1 MINIDLTTPLTTY
14 RKMRKIMTILV
25 TEDISKQNYNE
36 LIYYLLK
43 NCDVFAFCLPDF
55 GKLVRN
61 VDDQRTVQR
70 LDDGS
75 EFYSYK
81 NKVMPKI
88 EKILSHQLKIYH
100 SECYGTNSYDRER
113 EIYVV
118 SIDESIDTSFFES
131 DRLFAWRYPNFP
143 EDLCFYKDGKCFM
156 ELISH
161 EQLCFFYSP
170 DDSLLQ
176 FFDDRNIE
184 YWEEPCDAILQL
196 DI

>member
-1 MINIDLTTPLTTY
+1 
-14 RKMRKIMTILV
+14 MRILL
-25 TEDISKQNYNE
+25 TEDIAKQNYNE
-36 LIYYLLK
+36 LIQYLLK
-43 NCDVFAFCLPDF
+43 KCDIFTFCLPDF

-61 VDDQRTVQR
+61 VDDQRMVQR

-100 SECYGTNSYDRER
+100 SECYVANSYDRER

-118 SIDESIDTSFFES
+118 SIDEWIDVSFFEN
-131 DRLFAWRYPNFP
+131 DRLFAWRYPDFP
-143 EDLCFYKDGKCFM
+143 EDLCFYKEGKCFM
-156 ELISH
+156 ELVAH
-161 EQLCFFYSP
+161 EQWCFFYLP

-184 YWEEPCDAILQL
+184 YWEEPFDTILQL